1 MLRQQQTTPI
11 KTNKSIVRSERVAE
25 YLEKSGWK
33 KEIAGNDFD
42 KAVKAICMMFETGR
56 GLLLTGSAGC
66 GKTSLARC
74 IRRMLGLDG
83 YSLYYCG
90 SEEDLKELRSNTL
103 ELCNGSIVID
113 DIGVEETKK
122 NFGNVE
128 DTVGVFIQTYHLRG
142 KGRFIGTTNMNAKDL
157 GVKYGSRIVD
167 RLLEMCV
174 VMRFDGASK
183 RERIII

>member
-1 MLRQQQTTPI
+1 MKIT
-11 KTNKSIVRSERVAE
+11 KDMSI
-25 YLEKSGWK
+25 
-33 KEIAGNDFD
+33 
-42 KAVKAICMMFETGR
+42 
-56 GLLLTGSAGC
+56 
-66 GKTSLARC
+66 
-74 IRRMLGLDG
+74 LDVVQK
-83 YSLYYCG
+83 YP
-90 SEEDLKELRSNTL
+90 
-103 ELCNGSIVID
+103 
-113 DIGVEETKK
+113 
-122 NFGNVE
+122 

>member
-1 MLRQQQTTPI
+1 M
-11 KTNKSIVRSERVAE
+11 RSERVAE

-33 KEIAGNDFD
+33 KEIAGDDFD

-90 SEEDLKELRSNTL
+90 SEADLKELRSNTL